1 MTVYRRFGK
10 RAIDCAVAAMAL
22 VVLAPLLLV
31 VGLAVRLRLGAPV
44 LFSQVRP
51 GRDGRPFRMW
61 KFRSMTDARDA
72 HGELLPDA
80 TRLTSLGRWLRQTS
94 LDELPELWNVL
105 VGDMSLVGP
114 RPLLMEYLPRYD
126 DVQRRRHDVRP
137 GITGL
142 AQVHGRNA
150 VPWEQRFMYDVEYVA
165 RHGLALDA
173 WIIWKTVG
181 KVLTREGITM
191 EGQATMERFAP
202 AVGDGTWPVFDDE
215 QVAAVQ
221 RVLRSGK
228 VNYWTGGEG
237 RRFEE
242 EYAAA
247 LGVRHAI
254 AVANGTVAL
263 ELALT
268 ALGVGPG
275 DEVVVPSRTFI
286 ATASA
291 VVARGARPV
300 VADIDHD
307 SQNLT
312 AETVEAVLT
321 PRTRALIAV
330 HVGGW
335 PCDMDPLLALA
346 ERHGLFVV
354 EDCAQAHGATSQGRP
369 VGSMG
374 HINAFSFCQDKIVTT
389 GGEGGLVTTN
399 DSALWERA
407 WSYKDHGKN
416 RLATLDG
423 SKTGAFRF
431 LHDSFGTNWR
441 LTEMQAA
448 IGRIQLQ
455 RLPAWVA
462 RRRANAMRIVA
473 GLADEPGIRFP
484 LPGEDVAHSFYRLYG
499 FIDPDAL
506 SPGWTRDRILQ
517 ELNSRGIPAGCGS
530 CGEIYRE
537 KAFAGIGPIAPLPV
551 SHVLHETSLA
561 FLVHPTLHDAAI
573 DRTIDAVRSV
583 LRLATT
589 NAPSRHARAA

>member
-1 MTVYRRFGK
+1 MTFYRRLGK
-10 RAIDCAVAAMAL
+10 RAIDCAVAGTAL

-44 LFSQVRP
+44 LFSQIRP

-72 HGELLPDA
+72 NGELLPDA
-80 TRLTSLGRWLRQTS
+80 NRLTSFGRWLRQTS

-142 AQVHGRNA
+142 AQVRGRNA
-150 VPWEQRFMYDVEYVA
+150 VPWEQRFTYDVEYVD

-181 KVLTREGITM
+181 RVLTREGITM

-221 RVLRSGK
+221 RVLRSGQ
-228 VNYWTGGEG
+228 VNYWTGSEG

-268 ALGVGPG
+268 ALGIGPG

-291 VVARGARPV
+291 VVARGAWPV

-312 AETVEAVLT
+312 AETVEAALT
-321 PRTRALIAV
+321 PRTRAIIAV

-346 ERHGLFVV
+346 ERHGMFVV
-354 EDCAQAHGATSQGRP
+354 EDCAQAHGATSRGRP

-374 HINAFSFCQDKIVTT
+374 HINAFSFCQDKILTT

-448 IGRIQLQ
+448 IGRIQLR

-462 RRRANAMRIVA
+462 RRRAHAARIVA
-473 GLADEPGIRFP
+473 GLADVPGIRFP
-484 LPGEDVAHSFYRLYG
+484 LPGEGVEHSFYRLYG
-499 FIDPDAL
+499 FVDAHAL
-506 SPGWTRDRILQ
+506 APGWTRDRILQ
-517 ELNSRGIPAGCGS
+517 ELNSRGVPAGCGS

-537 KAFAGIGPIAPLPV
+537 KAFAKIGPVAPLPV
-551 SHVLHETSLA
+551 ARVLHETSLA
-561 FLVHPTLHDAAI
+561 FLVHPTLHDTTI
-573 DRTIDAVRSV
+573 DRTIDAVRGV
-583 LRLATT
+583 LGLAMS
-589 NAPSRHARAA
+589 NPSSGRARAA

>member
-1 MTVYRRFGK
+1 MTLYRRFGK
-10 RAIDCAVAAMAL
+10 RAIDCLVGGAAL
-22 VVLAPLLLV
+22 VVLAPLLIA
-31 VGLAVRLRLGAPV
+31 VGLIVRIRLGSPV

-61 KFRSMTDARDA
+61 KFRSMTEDRDAR
-72 HGELLPDA
+72 GELLPDA
-80 TRLTSLGRWLRQTS
+80 RRLTPFGHWLRQTS

-105 VGDMSLVGP
+105 VGEMSLVGP
-114 RPLLMEYLPRYD
+114 RPLLLEYLPRYD

-142 AQVHGRNA
+142 AQVRGRNA
-150 VPWEQRFMYDVEYVA
+150 VPWEQRFTYDVEYVD
-165 RHGLALDA
+165 RYGLALDA
-173 WIIWKTVG
+173 WIVWKTVG
-181 KVLTREGITM
+181 KVWRREGIEM
-191 EGQATMERFAP
+191 EGQATMRPFVPTAR
-202 AVGDGTWPVFDDE
+202 DGTWPVFDEE
-215 QVAAVQ
+215 QVAAVE

-237 RRFEE
+237 RQFEE

-254 AVANGTVAL
+254 AVANGTAAL
-263 ELALT
+263 ELALM
-268 ALGVGPG
+268 ALGIGPG

-300 VADIDHD
+300 VADIDRD

-321 PRTRALIAV
+321 PRTRAIMAV

-335 PCDMDPLLALA
+335 PCDMDPLLDLA
-346 ERHGLFVV
+346 ERRGMFVV
-354 EDCAQAHGATSQGRP
+354 EDCAQAHGATSRGRP

-374 HINAFSFCQDKIVTT
+374 HINAFSFCQDKILTT
-389 GGEGGLVTTN
+389 GGEGGLVTT
-399 DSALWERA
+399 DDTALWERA

-423 SKTGAFRF
+423 PKTGTFRF

-473 GLADEPGIRFP
+473 GLADVPGIRFP
-484 LPGEDVAHSFYRLYG
+484 LPGEDAEHSFYRLYG

-506 SPGWTRDRILQ
+506 SPGWTRDRVLQ
-517 ELNSRGIPAGCGS
+517 ELNSRGVPAGCGS

-537 KAFAGIGPIAPLPV
+537 KAFTGIGPVAPLPV
-551 SHVLHETSLA
+551 ARLLHETSLA
-561 FLVHPTLHDAAI
+561 FLVHPTLGDAAI
-573 DRTIDAVRSV
+573 DRTVDAVRSV
-583 LRLATT
+583 LGLAM
-589 NAPSRHARAA
+589 NSPSSGRARAA